1 MHYKEWK
8 KATKRLRMG
17 CRNNA
22 DHADICR
29 KKEDGKLPLG
39 KKRMGTSRWEPRRCR
54 PCPRQ
59 GPSWVA
65 MPGRGFLVREAG
77 NLEQL
82 LCTLLQIQSTT
93 GQEMLNLFLFLLL
106 SVALAGPSLGSV
118 CCYHLSTAR
127 ARVKAISRSIIS
139 SATAV
144 FIQLVLKPQ
153 FLSPFIRLQ
162 HEDHHHIKSST

>member
-8 KATKRLRMG
+8 EATKRLRMG

-39 KKRMGTSRWEPRRCR
+39 KKRMGSSRWKPRRCR

-65 MPGRGFLVREAG
+65 MPGRVFWSERPGIWSSFCALFSKFSLQLVK
-77 NLEQL
+77 
-82 LCTLLQIQSTT
+82 T
-93 GQEMLNLFLFLLL
+93 QEMLNLFLFLLL
-106 SVALAGPSLGSV
+106 SVSLVGPSLESV
-118 CCYHLSTAR
+118 CCSQLE
-127 ARVKAISRSIIS
+127 SRQSL
-139 SATAV
+139 
-144 FIQLVLKPQ
+144 FQ
-153 FLSPFIRLQ
+153 
-162 HEDHHHIKSST
+162 